1 MAKKSGMYR
10 STSGPGP
17 TVIPT
22 GGTGTGGTIP
32 TSLDPSAQKPPKP
45 IVGGPYIGTGD
56 PVGID
61 GVPRTTGTTAQPSD
75 YVGSIGQ
82 YGSYGPSMTNMFGAP
97 GKSAT
102 RIIYRD
108 VMVNQGDTTN
118 QVANVQSGTEASQM
132 QNLAGSQSDQAR
144 QEILKRMGNNMAGNA
159 SFDPRRPQTGGL
171 FGVAFSKTTD
181 SKTTF

>member
-1 MAKKSGMYR
+1 MAKKSGMYK

-32 TSLDPSAQKPPKP
+32 TGLDPTGPKP
-45 IVGGPYIGTGD
+45 IVGGPTVGTGD
-56 PVGID
+56 PFRPYG
-61 GVPRTTGTTAQPSD
+61 GPGPTGTTQPVD
-75 YVGSIGQ
+75 YTGNIGQ
-82 YGSYGPSMTNMFGAP
+82 YGSYGPSMTNVFGAP
-97 GKSAT
+97 GSSAT
-102 RIIYRD
+102 KIIYRD
-108 VMVNQGDTTN
+108 VMVNQGGAPD
-118 QVANVQSGTEASQM
+118 QVANVQSGTEAANM

-144 QEILKRMGNNMAGNA
+144 QEVLKRMGNNMAGNA

-181 SKTTF
+181 SKTAF

>member
-1 MAKKSGMYR
+1 MAKKSGMYK

-32 TSLDPSAQKPPKP
+32 TSLDPVGPKP
-45 IVGGPYIGTGD
+45 IVGGPSIGTGD
-56 PVGID
+56 PTRPYG
-61 GVPRTTGTTAQPSD
+61 GPGSTGTPQPVD
-75 YVGSIGQ
+75 YTGNIGQ

-97 GKSAT
+97 GSSAT
-102 RIIYRD
+102 KIIYRD
-108 VMVNQGDTTN
+108 VMVNQGGEPN
-118 QVANVQSGTEASQM
+118 QVANVQSGTEAANM

-144 QEILKRMGNNMAGNA
+144 QEVLKRMGNNMAGNA